1 LAVAGT
7 SMVAGVI
14 MAVGISTAV
23 AAEDMAA
30 GKDIAETWERRP
42 RAGRRLLLISFL
54 VVESVNLA
62 RAAAGMDDV
71 VPECQAGSKSHVRF

>member
-1 LAVAGT
+1 
-7 SMVAGVI
+7 MVAGVI
-14 MAVGISTAV
+14 MAVGISTGV

-42 RAGRRLLLISFL
+42 RAGRRFLISFL

-71 VPECQAGSKSHVRF
+71 VPECQAGSKSHVCF